1 MPSLRKQYLEHT
13 NVQQLN
19 LTEMHSTFD
28 KIKNSSLV
36 TITQTH
42 PFSVHDIVCW
52 YLFINK
58 FTIFC
63 ISITLILSIVR
74 SILNLLT
81 KVFFAAWLTYCRYWT
96 ISLLQH
102 LTKCL
107 IVWSHGHY
115 RAERLASQNLFR
127 ISQALSTWCHFW
139 RDLIVSGTRD
149 TL

>member
-1 MPSLRKQYLEHT
+1 MLVGVQVLHKISNSLVGFVYQTTTRCLSAKSQETIFSILEHT

-81 KVFFAAWLTYCRYWT
+81 KVFFAA
-96 ISLLQH
+96 
-102 LTKCL
+102 
-107 IVWSHGHY
+107 
-115 RAERLASQNLFR
+115 
-127 ISQALSTWCHFW
+127 
-139 RDLIVSGTRD
+139 
-149 TL
+149 

>member
-1 MPSLRKQYLEHT
+1 
-13 NVQQLN
+13 
-19 LTEMHSTFD
+19 MHSTFD

-36 TITQTH
+36 TIAQTH

-81 KVFFAAWLTYCRYWT
+81 KVFFAAWHIVDIEQFHYFN
-96 ISLLQH
+96 I

-127 ISQALSTWCHFW
+127 ISQALSTLCHFW